1 LLTDFAIKIKP
12 SYNGKKYETNLTAM
26 QEMYKSDK
34 KQIFFKTKVNRKT
47 VYAVKYV
54 NLPSL
59 YEFMR
64 QTNCELYEVIFD
76 GQLINLYFD
85 FDIVD
90 DVKREDL
97 LTKILKI
104 FKTIF
109 ENKKIYYL
117 TNYRVKD
124 DKIKSSFHIHIVIL
138 NRIHK
143 SFCLLCLREH
153 ESDNGY
159 LTINVLNRK
168 VFYYCYRYNNQYF

>member
-1 LLTDFAIKIKP
+1 MLLTDFAIKIKP
-12 SYNGKKYETNLTAM
+12 SYNGKKYETNLLTM

-34 KQIFFKTKVNRKT
+34 KQIFFKTKVNTKT
-47 VYAVKYV
+47 IYAVKYV

-85 FDIVD
+85 FDIID

-117 TNYRVKD
+117 TNYRAKD
-124 DKIKSSFHIHIVIL
+124 DKIKSSFHIHIPEITFSIKMKFNIHKLIFLVHYQNKIL
-138 NRIHK
+138 NLILQ
-143 SFCLLCLREH
+143 FIE
-153 ESDNGY
+153 D
-159 LTINVLNRK
+159 
-168 VFYYCYRYNNQYF
+168 

>member
-12 SYNGKKYETNLTAM
+12 SYNGKKYETNLTTI

-97 LTKILKI
+97 LIKILKI

-117 TNYRVKD
+117 TNYRAKD
-124 DKIKSSFHIHIVIL
+124 DKIKSSFHIHIPEITFSNKDEIEQYTQTHVFSAL
-138 NRIHK
+138 SEQN
-143 SFCLLCLREH
+143 
-153 ESDNGY
+153 
-159 LTINVLNRK
+159 INFDSAV
-168 VFYYCYRYNNQYF
+168 YRRFGLFRSEE